1 MKPDCLTPYYSI
13 SNGDRND
20 DADLIIHDRVH
31 LTQML
36 KDNDNDDVV
45 RNVFISSILKY
56 HWVKLW

>member
-20 DADLIIHDRVH
+20 DADLTIHDRVH

-56 HWVKLW
+56 H